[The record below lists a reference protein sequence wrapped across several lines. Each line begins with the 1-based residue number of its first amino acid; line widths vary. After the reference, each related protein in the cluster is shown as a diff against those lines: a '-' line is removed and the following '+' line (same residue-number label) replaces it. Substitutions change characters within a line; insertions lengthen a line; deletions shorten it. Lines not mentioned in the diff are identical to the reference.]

1 VSSVCEPTGEPPDSC
16 RVIIWLDAQ
25 LSPQVARWI
34 DETFKVECRHVRD
47 IGLRDAEDPEIFR
60 QARAAS
66 AVVMTKD
73 EDFVDLVE
81 RNGAPPQVIWITCG
95 NLSNANFKSLLTDT
109 LPDAI
114 ALIESGEAVVEIR
127 RLQR

>member
-1 VSSVCEPTGEPPDSC
+1 MSSVCEPTGEPPDSC